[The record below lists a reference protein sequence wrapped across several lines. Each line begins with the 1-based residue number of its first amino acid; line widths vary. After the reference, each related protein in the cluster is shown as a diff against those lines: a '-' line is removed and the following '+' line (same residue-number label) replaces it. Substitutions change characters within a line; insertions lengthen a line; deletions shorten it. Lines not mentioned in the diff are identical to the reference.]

1 MSTTRKNI
9 IVTNQHIAWIS
20 AKNAF
25 PESHTSPLGR
35 LLVAMVLACATAIVC
50 APAHAQYPER
60 VVRLIVPFPAG
71 SANDLVGRAVAD
83 RLAKRLGKPVI
94 VDNRAGAAGMIGTS
108 VVVAAPADGYT
119 LLLGSS
125 STGTTYATRKQ
136 PDADPREDLTPLAMV
151 SRSPMTINI
160 PAVLP
165 PKTLNE
171 FIDYAKA
178 SPGKYNYG
186 TVGGSGSIV
195 HLYTLLFL
203 KSAGLSLEHIPYP
216 GSPQAVPALM
226 ENQVQLYIVDN
237 GSIVGSVQT
246 GRIRVLATAS
256 DSRVPTFPQVP
267 TTKELG
273 LPFNATAWYGIFAP
287 KKLPADLR
295 KLLQDHLLA
304 VLADEGFKA
313 DMARRGAE
321 PGTLSGEDF
330 ANFLRDE
337 IDTWRAIV
345 REAKLEL
352 Q

>member
-1 MSTTRKNI
+1 M
-9 IVTNQHIAWIS
+9 
-20 AKNAF
+20 NAG
-25 PESHTSPLGR
+25 SMKR
-35 LLVAMVLACATAIVC
+35 LLPLAVLALVVAS
-50 APAHAQYPER
+50 APARAQYPER
-60 VVRLIVPFPAG
+60 VVKLVVPFPAG
-71 SANDLVGRAVAD
+71 SANDLVGRAVTD

-94 VDNRAGAAGMIGTS
+94 VDNRPGAAGMIGTNA
-108 VVVAAPADGYT
+108 VVAAPSDGYT

-125 STGTTYATRKQ
+125 SVGTTYATRKQ
-136 PDADPREDLTPLAMV
+136 PDVDPREDLTALAMV

-160 PAVLP
+160 PASLA
-165 PKTLNE
+165 PKTLKE
-171 FIDYAKA
+171 FIDFAKA

-186 TVGGSGSIV
+186 TVGGGGSVV

-203 KSAGLSLEHIPYP
+203 KAAGLSLEHIPYP

-226 ENQVQLYIVDN
+226 DNQVQLYIVDN

-256 DSRVPTFPQVP
+256 ESRVATFPQVP

-273 LPFNATAWYGIFAP
+273 FPFNATAWYGIFAP

-295 KLLQDHLLA
+295 KLLQDHLAA
-304 VLADEGFKA
+304 VIADEGFRA

-321 PGTLSGEDF
+321 PGTLSGEAF
-330 ANFLRDE
+330 GKLLRDE
-337 IDTWRAIV
+337 IDGWKAIV
-345 REAKLEL
+345 QEAKLEL